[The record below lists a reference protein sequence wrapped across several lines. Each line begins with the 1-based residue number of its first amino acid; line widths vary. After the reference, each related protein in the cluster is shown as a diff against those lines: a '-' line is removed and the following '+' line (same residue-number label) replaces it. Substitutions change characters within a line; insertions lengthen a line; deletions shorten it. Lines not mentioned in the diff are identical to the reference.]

1 MFYIC
6 CRVWKIE
13 TSIGQFMVHFFY
25 NAHSKKEKKTI
36 KKKNTWHWSFWYF
49 FQLTTHDPYLWGVTR
64 GLSKGVGVIQE
75 NGRKRYLKRWKGEE
89 KLCQNTNISLM
100 CLPTHEAIGEW
111 KARRAV
117 RQGTECRTFSPHC
130 HLNLSA
136 ILHFMSPLSP
146 NIIWLIPRYTNMA
159 LLESFYLS
167 TTTN

>member
-25 NAHSKKEKKTI
+25 NAHSKKLVFLILFPTDNTQSLFVGSDKGFKQRSRSYTGEWKEKIFEKV
-36 KKKNTWHWSFWYF
+36 KKNCS
-49 FQLTTHDPYLWGVTR
+49 
-64 GLSKGVGVIQE
+64 
-75 NGRKRYLKRWKGEE
+75 
-89 KLCQNTNISLM
+89 QNTNICLM
-100 CLPTHEAIGEW
+100 CLPTHKAIGEW

-117 RQGTECRTFSPHC
+117 RQGTEGRTFSPHC
-130 HLNLSA
+130 HLNFSA

-159 LLESFYLS
+159 LLASFYLS

>member
-25 NAHSKKEKKTI
+25 NAHSKKKKPLDT
-36 KKKNTWHWSFWYF
+36 
-49 FQLTTHDPYLWGVTR
+49 
-64 GLSKGVGVIQE
+64 GLSDTFSNWQHTILICGEWQGGLSQGVGVIQE

-111 KARRAV
+111 KAWQAV
-117 RQGTECRTFSPHC
+117 RQGTEGRTFSPHC

-159 LLESFYLS
+159 LLVSFYIS